1 MASTLTVD
9 NIVGATS
16 SSNIHIPGHV
26 INVVSTKFESVFS
39 FSSSS
44 FTNISASGQSLS
56 ATLTPVSTSSKVLI
70 ICNIPIVGNDTSSG
84 IGFGLTR
91 NGTLVGQ
98 GTSGTTQNTIATKY
112 NPISGSND
120 YGGTN
125 FSFLDSPSTTSS
137 VTYQVQ
143 ALASAGTTVYV
154 NRRYSDTYF
163 GAPSVIT
170 LMEVAQ

>member
-1 MASTLTVD
+1 
-9 NIVGATS
+9 
-16 SSNIHIPGHV
+16 
-26 INVVSTKFESVFS
+26 
-39 FSSSS
+39 
-44 FTNISASGQSLS
+44 
-56 ATLTPVSTSSKVLI
+56 LI

>member
-1 MASTLTVD
+1 MASIINVD
-9 NIVGATS
+9 KIAEATS
-16 SSNIHIPGHV
+16 GSGVQIPGHV

-44 FTNISASGQSLS
+44 FTNVSASGQSLS

-70 ICNIPIVGNDTSSG
+70 ICNIPVIGNDGSSG
-84 IGFGLTR
+84 VGIGLAR

-98 GTSGTTQNTIATKY
+98 GTSGTTQNTIATKFH
-112 NPISGSND
+112 PTSFND
-120 YGGTN
+120 YGGTSFN
-125 FSFLDSPSTTSS
+125 FLDSPSTASS

-143 ALASAGTTVYV
+143 ALASAGTTVYI
-154 NRRYSDTYF
+154 NRRHTDTYF

-170 LMEVAQ
+170 LMEIAQ

>member
-16 SSNIHIPGHV
+16 SDKIHIPGHV

-39 FSSSS
+39 FSSTS

-70 ICNIPIVGNDTSSG
+70 ICNIPMVGNDGSSG
-84 IGFGLTR
+84 VGFGLTR

-98 GTSGTTQNTIATKY
+98 GTSGTTQNTIATKFHPTDY
-112 NPISGSND
+112 ND
-120 YGGTN
+120 YSGTSFN
-125 FSFLDSPSTTSS
+125 FLDSPSTTSS

-143 ALASAGTTVYV
+143 ALASGGTTVYV
-154 NRRYSDTYF
+154 NRRHSDTYF

-170 LMEVAQ
+170 LMEIAQ